1 MDKAREIA
9 MLVVYDVSFKG
20 AYANMALKDY
30 FQKNK
35 EISKIGNK
43 IIIDD
48 GKIKI
53 NDDIGKILISVKVQM
68 TLKNNS
74 GNTKNIY
81 IHKNSASIIDVLN
94 EVYRTSDN
102 WRFSASTSD
111 IPISVAKND
120 VIELKGYFGVGDI
133 IQNQSSRTYITVKEV

>member
-1 MDKAREIA
+1 MIESAPAQIDGWRISTSGDNTIA
-9 MLVVYDVSFKG
+9 LD
-20 AYANMALKDY
+20 
-30 FQKNK
+30 K